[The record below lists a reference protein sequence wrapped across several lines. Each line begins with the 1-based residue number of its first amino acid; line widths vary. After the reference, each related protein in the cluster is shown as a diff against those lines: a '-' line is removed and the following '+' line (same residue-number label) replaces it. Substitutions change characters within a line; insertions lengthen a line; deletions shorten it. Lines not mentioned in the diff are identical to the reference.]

1 MSVILHFIKYLLNAK
16 VFCVN
21 CRVHVLQCPIF
32 SFLVIIIH
40 TALLNKESLFLLALA
55 LIMTGLKTR
64 HEGIQKRFFIQSLV
78 CHSPPK
84 KMKR

>member
-1 MSVILHFIKYLLNAK
+1 MRKF
-16 VFCVN
+16 FCVN

-40 TALLNKESLFLLALA
+40 IALLNKESLFLLALA

-84 KMKR
+84 KNEKINW